1 MCDLHPLRVDTR
13 AQDPGGFDSQVQVL
27 LCSRVSVRIIGHADL
42 RFIDGDDAVDLVTIF
57 GLVVADPAGPKVG
70 RVADDRVAILL
81 EPGAVA
87 RCEKVLPCRQRDGGV
102 DVVLAQ
108 GVLVGEARS
117 RLHAIR
123 SRLPRVHGSQPSVT
137 LRIAARG
144 VKRTIAE
151 HDK

>member
-1 MCDLHPLRVDTR
+1 M
-13 AQDPGGFDSQVQVL
+13 
-27 LCSRVSVRIIGHADL
+27 
-42 RFIDGDDAVDLVTIF
+42 DLVTIF
-57 GLVVADPAGPKVG
+57 VLVVADPAGLKV
-70 RVADDRVAILL
+70 RRIVDNRVAIRF

-87 RCEKVLPCRQRDGGV
+87 RCQKVLPCRQRDIGV

-117 RLHAIR
+117 RLRAIR
-123 SRLPRVHGSQPSVT
+123 SRLSRVHGSQPSVT

-144 VKRTIAE
+144 IKRTIAE